1 MNKNICNVKGYTM
14 RTELEL
20 WLDESGEFKH
30 DDNKRRNPSLVGGV
44 LVKRGDITE
53 ASAEKFIGRKTIH
66 YTELNDGAE
75 NMRLLEWVK
84 QNKGEFVVFQN
95 KERVK
100 IIDGDTTYLN
110 VLAEGI
116 IRLLSHLSAV
126 HQDFMLRIL
135 IATRKNMEIEKSELI
150 AEKEYEQRLKEGII
164 RGLAR
169 ESLTNKNN
177 WDYHVTFGD
186 AREDF
191 RLMLADGVCN
201 TYLTRSGRRKFTDE
215 QRERINELYDEQ
227 YIFSF
232 FEHIGKA
239 KLKRMLA
246 EGDVGEVIFECYLDE
261 NKEIKEEFLTLSLN
275 KLGAWDQ
282 SGQKFQLDS
291 ISHKIATFI
300 KFDRNYTYIRP
311 ILLAMQQDLLP
322 RLATYKVDI
331 PTFDLDVIL
340 YLYTIYTHEGST
352 KAMEQDRLFLE
363 KLSDVKDIMEKFE
376 YFNMYKLRRAINE
389 KNMLNIEAAIND
401 TGKAIHVLEEMIAL
415 MEVLDDNIGIGT
427 ESQKYESLGKAYGT
441 RGQGY
446 MMLIHKDEK
455 NFQKAIDDFRNAL
468 KHFHLNSDKER
479 QYLYKSQAYAEVG
492 KLDEAITWLYEAM
505 FIERKDD
512 QFQEFLQTLKEK
524 SIAQNI
530 YIYFTYFKIM
540 ESAVRYDQLTLANL
554 MNDALAREN
563 IHIRQL
569 SRQFKLV
576 HPMEFILWNYATYLF
591 AKGQG
596 RQAHDF
602 IDEAIERSENKGL
615 TIRVIQLGMYAEKIL
630 MDESMGNNNRAELTR
645 NSLRNSIQIIKDDKK
660 DTTDTMAYLNN
671 ISDEDLN
678 NEVKLR
684 ELITV
689 TRCIN

>member
-1 MNKNICNVKGYTM
+1 M

-20 WLDESGEFKH
+20 WLDESGEFKY
-30 DDNKRRNPSLVGGV
+30 DDNKKRNPSLVGGV
-44 LVKRGDITE
+44 LVKRGDITS
-53 ASAEKFIGRKTIH
+53 ASAEKFIGKDTIH

-75 NMRLLEWVK
+75 NLRLLEWVK
-84 QNKGEFVVFQN
+84 QHNGEFVIFQN
-95 KERVK
+95 KERIK

-116 IRLLSHLSAV
+116 IRLLAHLSAV
-126 HQDFMLRIL
+126 HQDFMLRIV
-135 IATRKNMEIEKSELI
+135 IATRKNMEIEGSELI
-150 AEKEYEQRLKEGII
+150 AKKEYENRLKEGII

-169 ESLTNKNN
+169 DSLTNKNN

-186 AREDF
+186 ARTDH

-201 TYLTRSGRRKFTDE
+201 TYLTQSGRRKFTDE
-215 QRERINELYDEQ
+215 QRKRIKELYDKQ

-232 FEHIGKA
+232 FEHTGKA

-246 EGDVGEVIFECYLDE
+246 EGNVGEVIFECYLE
-261 NKEIKEEFLTLSLN
+261 ANKEIKEEFLTLSLH
-275 KLGAWDQ
+275 KLSAWDQ

-311 ILLAMQQDLLP
+311 ILLAMQDDLLA
-322 RLATYKVDI
+322 RLAKYNIDI

-340 YLYTIYTHEGST
+340 YLYTVYTHEGST
-352 KAMEQDRLFLE
+352 KAIEQDRLFLE
-363 KLSDVKDIMEKFE
+363 KLSDVKDIMKKFE

-389 KNMLNIEAAIND
+389 KNMLNIAAAIDD
-401 TGKAIHVLEEMIAL
+401 TGKAIHVLEEMIEL
-415 MEVLDDNIGIGT
+415 MEVLDDDIGIGT

-446 MMLIHKDEK
+446 MMLIHEDKE
-455 NFQKAIDDFRNAL
+455 NFTKAIDDFSHAL
-468 KHFHLNSDKER
+468 QHFHLNSDKER
-479 QYLYKSQAYAEVG
+479 QFLYLSQAHAEVG

-505 FIERKDD
+505 FIERKADD
-512 QFQEFLQTLKEK
+512 FQEFLQTLKEK
-524 SIAQNI
+524 NIAQNI
-530 YIYFTYFKIM
+530 YLYFTYFKIM
-540 ESAVRYDQLTLANL
+540 ESAVRNDDLDLAKM
-554 MNDALAREN
+554 MNQALAREN
-563 IHIRQL
+563 IHVRQL

-591 AKGQG
+591 ATGNR
-596 RQAHDF
+596 RQAHEY

-630 MDESMGNNNRAELTR
+630 MDESMGNKDRAELTR
-645 NSLRNSIQIIKDDKK
+645 ESLRKSIEIIKDDKK
-660 DTTDTMAYLNN
+660 DTTDIIAYLND
-671 ISDEDLN
+671 ISGDDLN
-678 NEVKLR
+678 DETKLQK
-684 ELITV
+684 LITV

>member
-1 MNKNICNVKGYTM
+1 M

-20 WLDESGEFKH
+20 WLDESGEFKY
-30 DDNKRRNPSLVGGV
+30 DDNKSRNPSLVGGV
-44 LVKRGDITE
+44 LVKKGDITE
-53 ASAEKFIGRKTIH
+53 ATAEKFIGRKTIH
-66 YTELNDGAE
+66 YTELNDGTE

-84 QNKGEFVVFQN
+84 QNKGEFVIFEN

-135 IATRKNMEIEKSELI
+135 IATRKNMEVEESELI
-150 AEKEYEQRLKEGII
+150 AKKEYEKRLTEGII

-169 ESLTNKNN
+169 ESLTNKNS
-177 WDYHVTFGD
+177 WDYDVKFGD
-186 AREDF
+186 ARDDF

-201 TYLTRSGRRKFTDE
+201 TYLTRSGRRKFTDA
-215 QRERINELYDEQ
+215 QRERINQLYNEQ

-232 FEHIGKA
+232 FEHTGKA
-239 KLKRMLA
+239 KLKRLLA
-246 EGDVGEVIFECYLDE
+246 EGNIGEVIFECYLDA
-261 NKEIKEEFLTLSLN
+261 NKEIKEEFLTLSLTN
-275 KLGAWDQ
+275 LSALDQ
-282 SGQKFQLDS
+282 SGQKFQLES

-322 RLATYKVDI
+322 RLAEYEITI

-352 KAMEQDRLFLE
+352 KAIEQDRKFLK
-363 KLSDVKDIMEKFE
+363 KLSDVKDIMSKFE

-389 KNMLNIEAAIND
+389 KNMLNIEAAIAD

-415 MEVLDDNIGIGT
+415 MEVLDDDIGMGT
-427 ESQKYESLGKAYGT
+427 ESQKYETLGKAYGT

-446 MMLIHKDEK
+446 MMLIHKDEE
-455 NFQKAIDDFRNAL
+455 NFTKAIDDFSNAL
-468 KHFHLNSDKER
+468 QHFYLNSDKER

-492 KLDEAITWLYEAM
+492 KLNEAISSLYKAM
-505 FIERKDD
+505 FIEQKDD
-512 QFQEFLQTLKEK
+512 NFQEFLQTLKEK

-540 ESAVRYDQLTLANL
+540 ESAVRYDQLPLADV
-554 MNDALAREN
+554 MNNALAREN
-563 IHIRQL
+563 IHVRQL
-569 SRQFKLV
+569 SRQYKLV

-591 AKGQG
+591 AKGNR
-596 RQAHDF
+596 RQAHEY

-615 TIRVIQLGMYAEKIL
+615 TIRVIQLGMYAEKIV
-630 MDESMGNNNRAELTR
+630 MDELMGNKDRAERTR
-645 NSLRNSIQIIKDDKK
+645 DSLRDSIQLIKNDKK
-660 DTTDTMAYLNN
+660 DTIDIMTYLNN
-671 ISDEDLN
+671 ITAEDLN
-678 NEVKLR
+678 SEAKLR